1 VRKLNKKPVLIML
14 AILLSISIFIFA
26 ALFSS
31 CAPKTSSTAQETE
44 LIEST
49 TKPQSTGSDSLEA
62 QNGTANTDA
71 PETEPTNIEAIQ
83 ESILAGYNALLET
96 GPTPDKLL
104 AYIDANSALSTPDTM
119 SELLEKLE
127 YVQKAYI
134 DIITGYLFEGSGQQ
148 TLMESFASEEEFTKE
163 NLSKIKDESL
173 RADMGKVF
181 DGGFKFVNLEG
192 SFYPIIDFE
201 FLKKYSANLTDEY
214 NDYINLRAEESNN
227 IYSRDAGLMI
237 SWDELAKRMIDSE
250 NYLVKYFQDS
260 PRKVEA
266 GRLFL
271 GYFSAYIYGQD
282 NTPTRDYSTNVVL
295 DEVIQSYKKTIA
307 ENPDSGAV
315 AAVSDLLSRLEKNAF
330 VLDEDLLSSFGI
342 YISELVKAH
351 GLDSPYIIL
360 EQLRYLN
367 YPSEHAVYG
376 NATLSN
382 GKYTEKNDS
391 GSAVYL
397 TVTLTDFSAA
407 GDLNGDKINDAVAIL
422 AEDAGGSG
430 TFYYLH
436 AIYNGGFYIY
446 SIANA
451 FIGDRVK
458 IKGLK
463 IEDGIIYVDMVRH
476 KPEDPMCCPTD
487 EVTRKFK
494 LEGYDLIEL

>member
-1 VRKLNKKPVLIML
+1 VRKLNKKPVSVILAASLLIV
-14 AILLSISIFIFA
+14 IFIFS

-31 CAPKTSSTAQETE
+31 CAPGTSGAAQETE
-44 LIEST
+44 ANGST
-49 TKPQSTGSDSLEA
+49 EISQSSGSGSSEG
-62 QNGTANTDA
+62 QNDTASTNA

-104 AYIDANSALSTPDTM
+104 AYIDSNSVLSTPDTM

-148 TLMESFASEEEFTKE
+148 TLMESFTSEEEFIKE

-173 RADMGKVF
+173 RADMGKVL

-201 FLKKYSANLTDEY
+201 FLKKYSGNLNNDY

-227 IYSRDAGLMI
+227 IYSRDAALMI
-237 SWDELAKRMIDSE
+237 SWDELAERMIGSE
-250 NYLVKYFQDS
+250 NYLVKYPQDS

-307 ENPDSGAV
+307 ENPDSK
-315 AAVSDLLSRLEKNAF
+315 AATIISDLLSRLEKNKF
-330 VLDEDLLSSFGI
+330 LLDENLLGSLGT

-351 GLDSPYIIL
+351 GLDAPYIIL
-360 EQLRYLN
+360 EQLKYLN
-367 YPSEHAVYG
+367 YPSEHAFYG

-391 GSAVYL
+391 GSASYL

-407 GDLNGDKINDAVAIL
+407 GDLNGDTVNDAAAIL

-451 FIGDRVK
+451 FLGDRVK

-487 EVTRKFK
+487 EVIRKFK
-494 LEGYDLIEL
+494 LEGYDLIEF